1 MGAWPPFFAI
11 KFISLINSFIA
22 LLGVAIMAREFA
34 RTDRVAQEIQKEIA
48 MIIQREVKDPRLGM
62 VTVNAVEITRDLA
75 YAKIFVTFFTLEGQ
89 NVDVSIEVLNEAA
102 SYIRTLLAKR
112 IKARIMPELRFIYDS
127 SMVEGVRMG
136 NLVDKAVAQDVKN
149 HEGEISETETDADEK
164 PESE

>member
-1 MGAWPPFFAI
+1 
-11 KFISLINSFIA
+11 
-22 LLGVAIMAREFA
+22 MAREFA

-112 IKARIMPELRFIYDS
+112 INARIMPELRFIYDS

-136 NLVDKAVAQDVKN
+136 NLVDKAVAQGDL
-149 HEGEISETETDADEK
+149 SETDVDEA

>member
-1 MGAWPPFFAI
+1 
-11 KFISLINSFIA
+11 
-22 LLGVAIMAREFA
+22 MAREFA
-34 RTDRVAQEIQKEIA
+34 RTDRVGQEIQKEVA

-89 NVDVSIEVLNEAA
+89 NVDASLDILNEAS

-112 IKARIMPELRFIYDS
+112 IKARIMPELRFVYDK

-136 NLVDKAVAQDVKN
+136 NLVDKAVAEDAKN
-149 HEGEISETETDADEK
+149 HQNGNVEPEEG
-164 PESE
+164 